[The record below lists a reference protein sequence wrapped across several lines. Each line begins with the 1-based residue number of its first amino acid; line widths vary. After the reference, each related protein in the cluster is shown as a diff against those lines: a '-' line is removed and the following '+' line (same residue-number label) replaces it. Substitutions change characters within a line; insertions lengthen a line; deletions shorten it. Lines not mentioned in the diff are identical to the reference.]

1 MFADSQAFSD
11 FSSNDRRAAKEFYG
25 KTRGGLEV
33 TEENGMLTLK
43 PEGGQTVLI
52 YPKDDHQAATYTTL
66 NFPVKEIEAAVDRLT
81 QRGIALK
88 HYGEGRARTS
98 AQSCAPMAR
107 RSPGSSIPP
116 ATSSR

>member
-25 KTRGGLEV
+25 KTRGLEV